1 MDIQHMKN
9 TGAWQVSAPVTN
21 GKDAWVEF
29 RTFHEIDEKQAIAG
43 FYNAVWSMGWTL
55 VP

>member
-21 GKDAWVEF
+21 GKDTWVEF

-43 FYNAVWSMGWTL
+43 FYNVVWSMGWTL